1 MTGEPSSAAPARFHL
16 HTPSHHKDACQSLFF
31 GCSPVETLAS
41 AATLSDSHCERL
53 PLKSFLSSL
62 LNPEPL
68 GAAPSILVLQMR
80 RIGELVLTTPSLQ
93 LLRETWPEAKIILV
107 LSESCLEL
115 VPTLPKVDEVLPFR
129 KKLRANG
136 PLLRR
141 LLTGTFDVCLDF
153 TGTDRSALF
162 AIASRARRR
171 LAFDWADKGP
181 LRKLIYQNFVRV
193 AVHSLHTVDHLL
205 ALLRPIGVQ
214 SGEGDVLPVLAVP
227 PLAARRVQILLR
239 ECGAPA
245 DFVLLHPGTPTAE
258 KYWLPERWAE
268 VILHLQHKH
277 GLPCI
282 LTGGGEPEEQEHL
295 RAIQTALAMLGDGPL
310 PQPFVVLAG
319 RLDLTLL
326 TALTAR
332 CRLAVC
338 CDTAV
343 MHIASAFRRP
353 QVSLFGPTNPFEW
366 RPRHPHSLVIC
377 AARPSLPTQNFS
389 AEAAAASMSEIPSGT
404 VCEAVDAL
412 LAERA

>member
-1 MTGEPSSAAPARFHL
+1 MFVRGRRFFRRIPL
-16 HTPSHHKDACQSLFF
+16 
-31 GCSPVETLAS
+31 ETLATG
-41 AATLSDSHCERL
+41 ATLFDSASERL

-80 RIGELVLTTPSLQ
+80 RIGELVLTTPSLH
-93 LLRETWPEAKIILV
+93 LLRQTWPEAKITLV

-141 LLTGTFDVCLDF
+141 LLTGSFDVCLDF

-162 AIASRARRR
+162 AIASRAHRRV
-171 LAFDWADKGP
+171 AFDWADKGP

-214 SGEGDVLPVLAVP
+214 PGEGELLPVLDVP
-227 PLAARRVQILLR
+227 PLAARRMQILLR

-245 DFVLLHPGTPTAE
+245 DFVLLHPGTAASE

-268 VILHLQHKH
+268 VILHLQHRH

-282 LTGGGEPEEQEHL
+282 LTGGADPGEQEHL
-295 RAIQTALAMLGDGPL
+295 RAIQTALAMLGTGPL
-310 PQPFVVLAG
+310 PQPLVVLAG

-343 MHIASAFRRP
+343 MHMASAFRRP

-366 RPRHPHSLVIC
+366 RPRHVHSLVVC
-377 AARPSLPTQNFS
+377 AAFPTVFTETFS
-389 AEAAAASMSEIPSGT
+389 PEVVAAPMSEIPSGT
-404 VCEAVDAL
+404 VCAAVDKL
-412 LAERA
+412 LFEKVLSF

>member
-1 MTGEPSSAAPARFHL
+1 MEGRPSVAKP
-16 HTPSHHKDACQSLFF
+16 FF
-31 GCSPVETLAS
+31 STRPLETLACY
-41 AATLSDSHCERL
+41 ANLRKSDWEPI
-53 PLKSFLSSL
+53 PLKSLLSSL

-68 GAAPSILVLQMR
+68 GAVPSILVLQMR
-80 RIGELVLTTPSLQ
+80 RIGELVLTTPALH
-93 LLRETWPEAKIILV
+93 LLRQTWPEAKITLV
-107 LSESCLEL
+107 LAESCLEL
-115 VPTLPKVDEVLPFR
+115 VPTLPKVNEVLPFR
-129 KKLRANG
+129 KKLRSNG

-214 SGEGDVLPVLAVP
+214 ARNVEILPVLEVP
-227 PLAARRVQILLR
+227 PLAARRVQILLK

-245 DFVLLHPGTPTAE
+245 DFALIHPGTAAVE

-268 VILHLQHKH
+268 VILHLQRKH

-282 LTGGGEPEEQEHL
+282 LTGGGEAEEQEHL

-310 PQPFVVLAG
+310 PQPLVVLAG

-343 MHIASAFRRP
+343 MHMASAFRRP

-366 RPRHPHSLVIC
+366 RPRHAQSLVVS
-377 AARPSLPTQNFS
+377 AAVPLALSWTFNPEGATGP
-389 AEAAAASMSEIPSGT
+389 MSEIPSTT
-404 VCEAVDAL
+404 VCEAVDKL
-412 LAERA
+412 LSEEIISP

>member
-1 MTGEPSSAAPARFHL
+1 
-16 HTPSHHKDACQSLFF
+16 
-31 GCSPVETLAS
+31 
-41 AATLSDSHCERL
+41 
-53 PLKSFLSSL
+53 LKSLLSSL
-62 LNPEPL
+62 LNPDPL
-68 GAAPSILVLQMR
+68 GAAPSILVLQMQ

-93 LLRETWPEAKIILV
+93 LIRETWPEAKITLV
-107 LSESCLEL
+107 LAESCLEM
-115 VPTLPKVDEVLPFR
+115 VPVLPKVDEVLPFR
-129 KKLRANG
+129 RKLRANK

-141 LLTGTFDVCLDF
+141 LLTGSFDVCLDF

-162 AIASRARRR
+162 ALASRARRR

-193 AVHSLHTVDHLL
+193 AVSSLHTVEHLL
-205 ALLRPIGVQ
+205 ALLRPIGLQ
-214 SGEGDVLPVLAVP
+214 SGEGGTLPVLNVP
-227 PLAARRVQILLR
+227 PIAARRVQILLG
-239 ECGAPA
+239 ECGVPA
-245 DFVLLHPGTPTAE
+245 DFALLHPGTAAAE
-258 KYWLPERWAE
+258 KFWLPERWAE

-282 LTGGGEPEEQEHL
+282 LTGGADSEEQEHL

-310 PQPFVVLAG
+310 PQPLVVLAG

-343 MHIASAFRRP
+343 MHMASAFRRP

-366 RPRHPHSLVIC
+366 RPRHAQSLVIC
-377 AARPSLPTQNFS
+377 AAQPAGITETFS
-389 AEAAAASMSEIPSGT
+389 PDAPAASMSEIPSGT
-404 VCEAVDAL
+404 VCRAVDDL
-412 LAERA
+412 LSGKPPQG